1 MKQVIIILLAGLF
14 ALHVSSCSDS
24 SAKVNNPDNQ
34 APGNQMGNDNIITF
48 KVNDQ
53 VVKTT
58 GWTISRFKIVSDSEE
73 SLNITTNMYD
83 EKRTLNVNIIG
94 AEPGTYVVKG
104 NSSSGP
110 HFYGSYYP
118 DYMNN
123 LAGSYSFETGFF
135 TITEVD
141 TLKNVVNGSFSGM
154 VKNLKGESFNITD
167 GKIINGRL
175 TPGVT
180 IYE

>member
-1 MKQVIIILLAGLF
+1 MDLF

-73 SLNITTNMYD
+73 SLNITTNMHD
-83 EKRTLNVNIIG
+83 EKEL
-94 AEPGTYVVKG
+94 
-104 NSSSGP
+104 
-110 HFYGSYYP
+110 
-118 DYMNN
+118 
-123 LAGSYSFETGFF
+123 
-135 TITEVD
+135 
-141 TLKNVVNGSFSGM
+141 
-154 VKNLKGESFNITD
+154 
-167 GKIINGRL
+167 
-175 TPGVT
+175 
-180 IYE
+180 